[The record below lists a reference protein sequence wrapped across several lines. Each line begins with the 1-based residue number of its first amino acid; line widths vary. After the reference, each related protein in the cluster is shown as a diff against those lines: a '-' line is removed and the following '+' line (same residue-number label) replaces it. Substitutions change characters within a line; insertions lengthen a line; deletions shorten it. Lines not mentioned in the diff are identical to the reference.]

1 MIPAAVTFTPAS
13 GKRASSSFI
22 SGVTLPH
29 RRRSDPGCSTSV
41 GLRMLPPITPGID
54 AVVEKSARLAWPV
67 SWKRRSLSVNPTLP
81 GPSEHRIALAV
92 VAGGDH
98 VQPRADLRF
107 IPPFAPVMQ
116 RDVQAAVQRL
126 PAVRPTPLALLDAEP
141 LRRDF
146 PRQHRQRAIVA
157 FSLTVN
163 TPCCCCQRM
172 SSNTGFS
179 R

>member
-1 MIPAAVTFTPAS
+1 
-13 GKRASSSFI
+13 
-22 SGVTLPH
+22 
-29 RRRSDPGCSTSV
+29 
-41 GLRMLPPITPGID
+41 MLPPITPGID
-54 AVVEKSARLAWPV
+54 AVVEKSARLAAGQLEAQIAVGQPYLA
-67 SWKRRSLSVNPTLP
+67 RPE
-81 GPSEHRIALAV
+81 SEHRIALAV